1 MSTNP
6 IFDVLMSDKVAVPR
20 AILGSICYI
29 VRSSAHADSKS
40 VQALRAYTYGEGI
53 VELPLADV
61 RDPARDLAEAF
72 AKGGF
77 MLTEPH
83 QLTGYPGARKLAIG
97 FQNGDDADAAMQ
109 VLAEFLREYGAHG
122 AEAGAA

>member
-1 MSTNP
+1 MSPHP
-6 IFDVLMSDKVAVPR
+6 IFDVLMSEKVAVPR
-20 AILGSICYI
+20 GILGALCYI
-29 VRSSAHADSKS
+29 VRRSDHADSKTA
-40 VQALRAYTYGEGI
+40 QALRAYTYGEGI

-77 MLTEPH
+77 MMTEPH
-83 QLTGYPGARKLAIG
+83 ALPSHPGARKLVIG
-97 FQNGDDADAAMQ
+97 FQNGDDADASMQ
-109 VLAEFLREYGAHG
+109 ALAEFLREYGAHG